1 MAFDPA
7 TTSSGRRPATS
18 FASFLLGEWSPSGHV
33 TNGYRFLTRPLTAT
47 NFARDGGTFRRHS
60 SAAGRATN
68 STFAVTS
75 LIDTNI
81 LVYRFDDR
89 YPEKQTIATET
100 LRRGIEGNSVRL
112 PHQAIRE
119 IHGGSYAGQ
128 GKRRTPTTPGRGRTA
143 RSRRVSEPV
152 RRALSY

>member
-7 TTSSGRRPATS
+7 TTSSGRQLATS

-33 TNGYRFLTRPLTAT
+33 TNGYRFLTRPLTAR
-47 NFARDGGTFRRHS
+47 NFARDGVTFRRHS

-81 LVYRFDDR
+81 LVYRFDGR

-100 LRRGIEGNSVRL
+100 LRRGIEGDSVRL
-112 PHQAIRE
+112 PHQAIVEFTATVTRVKASDGLPLLPGEDARRE
-119 IHGGSYAGQ
+119 AEEFLKGTSINLIY
-128 GKRRTPTTPGRGRTA
+128 
-143 RSRRVSEPV
+143 
-152 RRALSY
+152 